1 MIKRIA
7 TPGTPLPRLSLNVG
21 AGLDLPTGY
30 FIKGKYGED
39 ILIGGMSNL
48 QGEMGDPNTDKSTI
62 ALYMLLSGL
71 NTVAYSYIS
80 ELLIY
85 CSEGTLREERIN
97 KLAEAFEYL
106 DRDENGEL
114 IIAFNNIK
122 EMSPEEWYDKVLATY
137 VKTKRESTEYMVEY
151 EFLKDPDKKDKPLK
165 MKLPTGLLIDT
176 ITYFDPSN
184 SIDMIMGEVK
194 NTKTDAAGKSTD
206 SSNRTIGLNNAKFK
220 TDIMSTM
227 TPGMLRTNTYAM
239 ITAHVGDNVNMEN
252 SPYGPK
258 PRQQIGTLSS
268 NEKIKGV
275 PSNYTRLL
283 TSLWQ
288 TTSKRPLVNQGTM
301 LAEYP
306 KNDGTDK
313 IREELHIIGL
323 KQHRSKDNLSNIRM
337 EIITSQREGVRPHL
351 SQFHFLKNNKFG
363 FEGNLITY
371 NLILYPSVKITRP
384 TIRTLI
390 DTDPKMRRALEFTSD
405 YLQMTMYFSEYE
417 AMGLYCG
424 LDVLYKDIDAMGY
437 DWDKILTL
445 TRNFWTPM
453 HYSKIGYLH
462 ILNLLKIR
470 KGLPFEYK
478 EMLNLIRKDK

>member
-7 TPGTPLPRLSLNVG
+7 TPSTPLPRLSLNVG
-21 AGLDLPTGY
+21 AGMDLPTGY

-39 ILIGGMSNL
+39 ILIGGFSNL
-48 QGEMGDPNTDKSTI
+48 QGEMGDPNTDKTTI
-62 ALYMLLSGL
+62 ALYQVLSGL
-71 NTVAYSYIS
+71 NTIAYSYIS
-80 ELLIY
+80 ELIAY

-97 KLAEAFEYL
+97 ALSKPFEYL
-106 DRDENGEL
+106 DRDDDDNL
-114 IIAFNNIK
+114 IISFSNIK
-122 EMSPEEWYDKVLATY
+122 ELTPEEWYDKKLATY
-137 VKTKRESTEYMVEY
+137 IKTKRESNDYLVEY
-151 EFLKDPDKKDKPLK
+151 EFLRDPDNKDKCLK
-165 MKLPTGLLIDT
+165 MKLPTALLLDT

-184 SIDMIMGEVK
+184 SIDMIMGDLKKGNSES
-194 NTKTDAAGKSTD
+194 AGKSTD

-252 SPYGPK
+252 SPYAPK

-288 TTSKRPLVNQGTM
+288 TLGKKPLVNQGTM

-313 IREELHIIGL
+313 IKEELHIITL
-323 KQHRSKDNLSNIRM
+323 KQHRSKDNLSNIRI
-337 EIITSQREGVRPHL
+337 ELITSQREGVKPHL

-363 FEGNLITY
+363 FEGNLVTY
-371 NLILYPSVKITRP
+371 NLILYPDVKITRP

-390 DTDPKMRRALEFTSD
+390 DNDPKMRRAIEFTSD
-405 YLQMTMYFSEYE
+405 YLQMTMYFPEYE
-417 AMGLYCG
+417 AMQLYCG
-424 LDVLYKDIDAMGY
+424 LDVLYKDIDTLGY
-437 DWDKILTL
+437 DWNKILTL
-445 TRNFWTPM
+445 TRNWWTPKQ
-453 HYSKIGYLH
+453 YSSELQYLI
-462 ILNLLKIR
+462 ILNLLKLR
-470 KGLPFEYK
+470 VGLYDNK
-478 EMLNLIRKDK
+478 KVLDLIRKDK